1 MGKTHNFHGK
11 MGGAVFFLGLTGG
24 GGGRLKNY
32 YIYIYLFASA
42 PQYNKILSTVPYFSV
57 IYSLEDL

>member
-1 MGKTHNFHGK
+1 

-24 GGGRLKNY
+24 GGGLKNY
-32 YIYIYLFASA
+32 YLYIYLFASA
-42 PQYNKILSTVPYFSV
+42 PQYNKILSTVPNFSV